1 MPRLPPT
8 DSIIKLNKYVQ
19 DLFETSLGLIE
30 REQAPF
36 RSLYLRYGLG
46 DLHDHGDRDRMADT
60 YRQLLTGRL
69 SGPDDV
75 RQ

>member
-1 MPRLPPT
+1 MNMYKIYLKQAWALLKEN
-8 DSIIKLNKYVQ
+8 KL
-19 DLFETSLGLIE
+19 LSG
-30 REQAPF
+30 
-36 RSLYLRYGLG
+36 SLYLRYGLG
-46 DLHDHGDRDRMADT
+46 DLHDHGDRDRMADA